1 MVAPVQVGIL
11 ARCLA
16 ARAPDSSADLAA
28 LAPDPSVGLAAP
40 VLVRVLVLV
49 QEGESLA
56 LADVETGTAVVVG
69 NPAETDLADAG
80 TGLAD
85 AGMGLADAGTAQ
97 VGVALVL
104 AAAALVPGEQ
114 AAVDTEAAIPAW
126 ASGSLLAIL
135 SSFHCSHLPL
145 NHSRCLLG
153 SC

>member
-1 MVAPVQVGIL
+1 M
-11 ARCLA
+11 
-16 ARAPDSSADLAA
+16 
-28 LAPDPSVGLAAP
+28 
-40 VLVRVLVLV
+40 V

-85 AGMGLADAGTAQ
+85 AEMGLADEGMAQ

-104 AAAALVPGEQ
+104 AVAALVPGEQ
-114 AAVDTEAAIPAW
+114 AAVDTAAAVPAW
-126 ASGSLLAIL
+126 GSGSLLSIL
-135 SSFHCSHLPL
+135 STFHCSHLPL